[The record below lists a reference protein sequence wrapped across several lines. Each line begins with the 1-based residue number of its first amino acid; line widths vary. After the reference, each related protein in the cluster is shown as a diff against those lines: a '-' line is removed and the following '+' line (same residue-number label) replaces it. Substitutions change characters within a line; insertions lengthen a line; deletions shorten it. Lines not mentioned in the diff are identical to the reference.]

1 MTEKKVASRQERLL
15 FEKMI
20 QHDMANPV
28 PRNMPTT
35 FPTPQNHQNYVPI
48 TPNNNLQDYP
58 IQNSRAIQSE
68 TPITKAPVQRLI
80 PIKRNIGKRDIIWE
94 EKRRMKMQLVE
105 NIMRGAGNNNG
116 YLSAQEGVIN
126 RRQDQ
131 LYEPQPD
138 HRVQQIAPSQ
148 PREIYEREQVAPYNN
163 NPINQR
169 LTPLNQTNPQ
179 RTPMGQIGQQK
190 TSINPQ
196 RLPIEQMNQQRTP
209 IGQINPQRT
218 PIGQEYPQRTPIDQ
232 INHQNIPINQT
243 SGYTPQ
249 QRTPLYNDRDQY
261 ANPKYYNNR
270 LQRTPMNN
278 NPTPQYPNQQMQSS
292 PNYVPNQ
299 NYTPQRNIIS
309 PANQTPLRSP
319 YQNYPPQ
326 NGYRNPTSSNP
337 IQSPQYG
344 DPNMYQQQPTRS
356 PNQQIRTPYQQ
367 MPSRTPQMQINRTMG
382 QTPYNPNSVM
392 RNSRTPFADYK
403 PAGYGVNR
411 MENANNFQ
419 ISNRP
424 PSRPFGNV
432 SFKGNNSSRGNNIDP
447 YYYERENINTNN
459 NYMNTMSRQQQYY

>member
-20 QHDMANPV
+20 QNDMANPV
-28 PRNMPTT
+28 PRNIPKT

-58 IQNSRAIQSE
+58 IQNNRAIQNE
-68 TPITKAPVQRLI
+68 TPIKKAPVQRLI

-116 YLSAQEGVIN
+116 YLSAQQEDANN

-131 LYEPQPD
+131 LYESQLD
-138 HRVQQIAPSQ
+138 YRVQQIAPNQ
-148 PREIYEREQVAPYNN
+148 PRETYEREQVTPYNN

-169 LTPLNQTNPQ
+169 LTPLNQTNQQ
-179 RTPMGQIGQQK
+179 RTPMGQIAH
-190 TSINPQ
+190 
-196 RLPIEQMNQQRTP
+196 QRTP
-209 IGQINPQRT
+209 IGQ
-218 PIGQEYPQRTPIDQ
+218 GYPQRTPIEQ
-232 INHQNIPINQT
+232 INRQNIPINQT
-243 SGYTPQ
+243 PGYTPQ
-249 QRTPLYNDRDQY
+249 QRTPLYNDRAQY
-261 ANPKYYNNR
+261 QNPNYYNR

-278 NPTPQYPNQQMQSS
+278 NPTPQYPNQQMQS
-292 PNYVPNQ
+292 PLNYAPNQ

-344 DPNMYQQQPTRS
+344 EPNMYQQQLRRS

-367 MPSRTPQMQINRTMG
+367 LPSRTPQMQMQG

-403 PAGYGVNR
+403 LAGYGVNR

-459 NYMNTMSRQQQYY
+459 NYMNTMPRQQQY